1 VSDDNS
7 PEDARDDPDVSDVMD
22 QLDDLRESID
32 PEADLEPMS
41 PRDAREDWLDRQEEK
56 ADSTIRSYEDRTVHF
71 IRFCDREGI
80 DDLNDLT
87 TRHIKQYE
95 SERLSKEITE
105 STQKNEWGTLGRM
118 LEHAAKLNAVLPE
131 VAEALDVPELSKD
144 ERVNTETLPAQRA
157 LTILQNLERYEYGS
171 REHVSF
177 MLIWRTTMR
186 LGAIHGL
193 DLRDLYLEE
202 DDLGRL
208 RRQLLEDGYT
218 PAVVDDVIDQAET
231 PFIYPRH
238 RPESGTTLK
247 NGVDGERVI
256 NISDDTAEVL
266 EAYIRV
272 NRHEI
277 EDDQGRKP
285 LLTSKKGGGRLAD
298 TSIRNWMYILTQPC
312 NWGDECPHDRDP
324 EECVAREHGRG
335 SKCPSARS
343 PHKIRTGSYTW
354 HRDKGWPR
362 RDLEEKANTS
372 LDEVYDQPF
381 ELTRGMSRRQHLDRL
396 NDNGGDSA

>member
-1 VSDDNS
+1 
-7 PEDARDDPDVSDVMD
+7 
-22 QLDDLRESID
+22 
-32 PEADLEPMS
+32 
-41 PRDAREDWLDRQEEK
+41 
-56 ADSTIRSYEDRTVHF
+56 
-71 IRFCDREGI
+71 
-80 DDLNDLT
+80 
-87 TRHIKQYE
+87 
-95 SERLSKEITE
+95 
-105 STQKNEWGTLGRM
+105 
-118 LEHAAKLNAVLPE
+118 
-131 VAEALDVPELSKD
+131 
-144 ERVNTETLPAQRA
+144 
-157 LTILQNLERYEYGS
+157 
-171 REHVSF
+171 
-177 MLIWRTTMR
+177 MR

-193 DLRDLYLEE
+193 DLRDLYLEV

-208 RRQLLEDGYT
+208 RRQLLEDGYN
-218 PAVVDDVIDQAET
+218 PGGRRRRDRRGRDAVHL
-231 PFIYPRH
+231 PRH

-277 EDDQGRKP
+277 EDEHGRKP

-312 NWGDECPHDRDP
+312 NWGGECPHDRDP

-396 NDNGGDSA
+396 DDDGGDSA